1 MKRILFSAMLC
12 LLGTS
17 ASSTGVQNAL
27 NRLINQVDPKINMG
41 MEVVDLNTG
50 ETLYQRNATR
60 EFTPA
65 IKMKLF
71 SNAAALL
78 VLGPDYRF
86 QNQLS
91 TDAPSLD
98 QGVLNGSIYLHLSG
112 DPSFTQDHMDLL
124 FAQLNTWG
132 IREIKGNVVLVSN
145 HGIVNAYAPGLAVK
159 DLTYG
164 YGAPIAPLMIDEN
177 RVTVTINPAYRVG
190 SPAIVELNAAGSGLV
205 LVNQVNTAQNASKC
219 GIDYKTD
226 AEGHLTVRGCVGLG
240 QWAVQQRLAIRNPL
254 QYAET
259 LISHHLAQL
268 HIQLDGHVLLGN
280 APSSSLLLAS
290 HASKPIN
297 QLMADTLKP
306 SDNLYADSL
315 YLHAAAKLQGTPL
328 NWAQAQ
334 PVVKKFLQQ
343 ETGIPLE
350 QAVLTDGSGLSRN
363 DVLTPRQTVS
373 LLRFLY
379 DRFPLAYE
387 YISALPVAGQD
398 GTLQKRLRK
407 PTQQGLIRAK
417 TGSMTGIM
425 SLSGYVYTANAHT
438 LAFSIFIN
446 TTPGTKPSVSGR
458 YRYLVDAMCDVLL
471 AERPNNRIFASS
483 PKAHARVAFQQR
495 PNQADRLRNQ
505 QSKWRRIEFA
515 VKKALRDQSVTVLFK
530 NEQLVLIDH
539 GANANA
545 VWSVLQELNKKY
557 SFAVALQGQSAPA
570 GNMQRPHLLWVKTVN
585 PTDPLVRTWTVQES
599 VG

>member
-17 ASSTGVQNAL
+17 ASSTGIQNAL

-50 ETLYQRNATR
+50 ETLFQRNATR
-60 EFTPA
+60 TFTPA
-65 IKMKLF
+65 SNMKLF

-91 TDAPSLD
+91 TDASSLD
-98 QGVLNGSIYLHLSG
+98 HGVLNGSIYLHLSG
-112 DPSFTQDHMDLL
+112 DPSFTQDHLDTLL
-124 FAQLNTWG
+124 AQLNAWG
-132 IREIKGNVVLVSN
+132 IRQITGNIVLVSS
-145 HGIVNAYAPGLAVK
+145 HGVVNPYAPGIAVK

-164 YGAPIAPLMIDEN
+164 YGAPIAPLMLDEN
-177 RVTVTINPAYRVG
+177 RVTVTINPAYRAG
-190 SPAIVELNAAGSGLV
+190 SPAIVELNAPGSGLV
-205 LVNQVNTAQNASKC
+205 LVNQINTAENASKC
-219 GIDYKTD
+219 GVDYKTD
-226 AEGHLTVRGCVGLG
+226 ANGHLTVRGCVGLG

-254 QYAET
+254 QYAKKW
-259 LISHHLAQL
+259 ISHHLSQL
-268 HIQLDGHVLLGN
+268 NIQLDGDVVLGD

-290 HASKPIN
+290 QASKPIN
-297 QLMADTLKP
+297 QLMEDTLKP

-363 DVLTPRQTVS
+363 DLLTPRQTVS

-417 TGSMTGIM
+417 TGTMTGIM

-458 YRYLVDAMCDVLL
+458 YRSLVDAMCDVLL
-471 AERPNNRIFASS
+471 AEKPNNRIFASA

-495 PNQADRLRNQ
+495 PNQADRLRSQ
-505 QSKWRRIEFA
+505 QSKWRSIEYA

-530 NEQLVLIDH
+530 NKQLVLIDH
-539 GANANA
+539 GANANT
-545 VWSVLQELNKKY
+545 VWSVLQTLSKKY
-557 SFAVALQGQSAPA
+557 SFAVALQGLSAPT
-570 GNMQRPHLLWVKTVN
+570 GNTAMPHLLWVKTAN